1 MKVASALLLS
11 VVFAAGANAAE
22 VCTGVSGTYGSVT
35 VTRSGTCSEWTDYD
49 GLTNPAVI
57 FGASTCTFAFNPAV
71 TTSQLTAKITDV
83 HNNLGRVCF
92 NVNGAPYTLVRGDVN
107 TTLVPPNS
115 AGNLTIVGNQV
126 TSKSFGAGTISF
138 TNAAPAATT
147 SIDFV
152 KTGVGRMVGV
162 VCFDDAPVAATVA
175 ATVSSVPTLSEWAM
189 IMMAS
194 LMAMFAFTRMRRQ

>member
-1 MKVASALLLS
+1 MKIASALLLS

-35 VTRSGTCSEWTDYD
+35 VTRSGTCVEWSDYD
-49 GLTNPAVI
+49 GLTRPAAI
-57 FGASTCTFAFNPAV
+57 GGASTCTFAFNPAV

-83 HNNLGRVCF
+83 HNNNDQVGF
-92 NVNGAPYTLVRGDVN
+92 NVNGAPYTLVGGDVN
-107 TTLVPPNS
+107 TTLVPPGS
-115 AGNLTIVGNQV
+115 AGNLTIVGNQL
-126 TSKSFGAGTISF
+126 TSPSFGAGTISF

-152 KTGVGRMVGV
+152 KTGNGSIVGV
-162 VCFDDAPVAATVA
+162 VCFDDAPVA

>member
-22 VCTGVSGTYGSVT
+22 VCTGLSGTYGSVT
-35 VTRSGTCSEWTDYD
+35 VTRSGTCAGWFDSD
-49 GLTNPAVI
+49 GLTSPAI
-57 FGASTCTFAFNPAV
+57 IAGTCTFAFNPAV
-71 TTSQLTAKITDV
+71 TTSQLTAKITGV
-83 HNNLGRVCF
+83 TNNTNQVGF
-92 NVNGAPYTLVRGDVN
+92 NVNGAPYTLVGGDVN
-107 TTLVPPNS
+107 TTLVPPDA

-126 TSKSFGAGTISF
+126 TSPSFGAGTISF

-152 KTGVGRMVGV
+152 KTGVGNMLGV